1 MNYTPFAP
9 LETPRF
15 AHRKPLLIAGLRRH
29 FSTGALHEIPLLW
42 RDFAQRRARIP
53 GAVGNTAYGLVIH
66 SAHAAGS
73 VEYLAAV
80 EVASLAA
87 LPDEFNSKSIPA
99 HQYAIFP
106 HRGHVS
112 TLKHTMN
119 AIWNEWLPTSGRV
132 VAHPDA
138 DSPSMIEYYGEDFDP
153 EAGLGAI
160 EVWLPIKI

>member
-1 MNYTPFAP
+1 MRRRVRHERHPVCAARDA
-9 LETPRF
+9 PRF
-15 AHRKPLLIAGLRRH
+15 AHRKPLLIAGLLRRH

-53 GAVGNTAYGLVIH
+53 GAVGHTAYGLVIH

-99 HQYAIFP
+99 HQ
-106 HRGHVS
+106 
-112 TLKHTMN
+112 
-119 AIWNEWLPTSGRV
+119 
-132 VAHPDA
+132 
-138 DSPSMIEYYGEDFDP
+138 
-153 EAGLGAI
+153 
-160 EVWLPIKI
+160 